1 MAIVQQK
8 RPDAPHVEVR
18 ETDYGAQYVNASSET
33 PVEPAVSSESEET
46 AETAAVA
53 DEKTAK
59 PSAKKK
65 GGRPKKTKA

>member
-18 ETDYGAQYVNASSET
+18 ETDYGAQFVNASSET

-46 AETAAVA
+46 AETAVA
-53 DEKTAK
+53 DEKPAE
-59 PSAKKK
+59 PAVKKK